1 MHGFCGILLLFFIK
15 MRYFIPGMVMILID
29 IFYLT
34 TFGKNIFVPMLE
46 KIQREKVIFK
56 LWPTILCYILLVFSL
71 DYFIISQKRPLVDAF
86 ILGVC
91 IYGVYETVNLATLK
105 KWRSDAALI
114 DTIWGGTL
122 MTLTT
127 YLTYK
132 VTSTKIKLFP

>member
-15 MRYFIPGMVMILID
+15 MRYFIPGIIMILID
-29 IFYLT
+29 ILYLST
-34 TFGKNIFVPMLE
+34 VGKNIFIPMLN
-46 KIQREKVIFK
+46 KIQREKVEFK
-56 LWPTILCYILLVFSL
+56 LYAAILCYILLVFSL
-71 DYFIISQKRPLVDAF
+71 DYFIISRNKPVLDAF

-105 KWRSDAALI
+105 KWRVDAALI

-122 MTLTT
+122 MALTT

-132 VTSTKIKLFP
+132 VKSLKH

>member
-15 MRYFIPGMVMILID
+15 MRYFIPGVIMILID
-29 IFYLT
+29 ILYLST
-34 TFGKNIFVPMLE
+34 VGKNIFVPMLN
-46 KIQREKVIFK
+46 KIQKEKVEFK
-56 LWPTILCYILLVFSL
+56 LYAAILCYILLVFSL
-71 DYFIISQKRPLVDAF
+71 DYFVISRNKPVLDAF

-105 KWRSDAALI
+105 KWRVDAALI

-122 MTLTT
+122 MALTT

-132 VTSTKIKLFP
+132 VKSLKH

>member
-15 MRYFIPGMVMILID
+15 MRYFIPGVIMILID
-29 IFYLT
+29 ILYLST
-34 TFGKNIFVPMLE
+34 VGKNIFIPMLN
-46 KIQREKVIFK
+46 KIQREKVEFK
-56 LWPTILCYILLVFSL
+56 LYAAILCYILLVFSL
-71 DYFIISQKRPLVDAF
+71 DYFIISRNKPVLDAF

-105 KWRSDAALI
+105 KWRVDAALI

-132 VTSTKIKLFP
+132 VKSLKH

>member
-15 MRYFIPGMVMILID
+15 MRYFIPGIIMILID
-29 IFYLT
+29 ILYLST
-34 TFGKNIFVPMLE
+34 VGKNIFIPMLN
-46 KIQREKVIFK
+46 KIQREKVEFK
-56 LWPTILCYILLVFSL
+56 LYAAILCYILLVFSL
-71 DYFIISQKRPLVDAF
+71 DYVIISRNKPVLDAF

-105 KWRSDAALI
+105 KWRVDAALI

-122 MTLTT
+122 MALTT

-132 VTSTKIKLFP
+132 VKSLKH

>member
-15 MRYFIPGMVMILID
+15 MRYFIPGIIMILID
-29 IFYLT
+29 ILYLST
-34 TFGKNIFVPMLE
+34 VGKNIFIPMLN
-46 KIQREKVIFK
+46 KIQREKVEFK
-56 LWPTILCYILLVFSL
+56 LYAAILCYILLVFSL
-71 DYFIISQKRPLVDAF
+71 DYFIISRNKPVLDAF

-105 KWRSDAALI
+105 KWRVDAALI

-122 MTLTT
+122 MALTT

-132 VTSTKIKLFP
+132 VKALKH